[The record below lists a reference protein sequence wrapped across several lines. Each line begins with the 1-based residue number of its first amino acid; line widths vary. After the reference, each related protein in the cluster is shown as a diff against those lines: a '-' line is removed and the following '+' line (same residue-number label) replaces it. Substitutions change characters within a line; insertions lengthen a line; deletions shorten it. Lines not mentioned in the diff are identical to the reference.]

1 MHAGCTKGAGMAERR
16 QFGKLRKLP
25 SKRWQASYVGPDQN
39 RHTGATTYTAK
50 GDAEEWLNDERKLIE
65 RDAWTPP
72 ATRHAAKHAKGQTLR
87 EYAPTW
93 LDKHRRSDG
102 EPLKPRTLAHYR
114 NLLDARILPELG
126 DLPMTAL
133 DATTLAAWRDN
144 LPNTPTMN
152 AHAYA
157 LLRGILTAAAKR
169 DPRITPPAIP
179 GAAKAKTRHKV
190 EPATLAELATIVEN
204 MPDRHRLA
212 VLLMSWCALRFGEV
226 TELRRQDV
234 DLRRGKL
241 RIRRAVV
248 LVEGERIVST
258 PKSAAGVR
266 DVTIPPHLVPII
278 TDHLERFA
286 QPGPSG
292 LLFPA
297 DHGGHLSQS
306 TLNGKPGRRRIIK
319 GRIINE
325 SSSGFCRAREAAG
338 RPDLRLH
345 DLRHTGA
352 VLAAQTGATL
362 AELMARLGHSTPAAA
377 MRYQHA
383 ARDRDK
389 AIAAALSELAGGG
402 AS

>member
-1 MHAGCTKGAGMAERR
+1 MAERR

-93 LDKHRRSDG
+93 LDKHRRADG

-114 NLLDARILPELG
+114 NLLEARILPELG
-126 DLPMTAL
+126 DVPMTAL
-133 DATTLAAWRDN
+133 DADTLADWREN
-144 LPNTPTMN
+144 LPSTPTMN

-157 LLRGILTAAAKR
+157 LLRGILTTAAKK
-169 DPRITPPAIP
+169 DPRIKPPAIA
-179 GAAKAKTRHKV
+179 GASKAKTRHKV
-190 EPATLAELATIVEN
+190 EPATLAELATIVEHV
-204 MPDRHRLA
+204 PERHRLA
-212 VLLMSWCALRFGEV
+212 ILLMSWCALRFGEV
-226 TELRRQDV
+226 TELRRQDL
-234 DLRRGKL
+234 DLKRGKL

-248 LVEGERIVST
+248 LVDGERLVST

-266 DVTIPPHLVPII
+266 DVTIPPHLVPSIKA
-278 TDHLERFA
+278 HLDEYA

-297 DHGGHLSQS
+297 ASGGHLSQS
-306 TLNGKPGRRRIIK
+306 TLNGKPARRRIIK

-325 SSSGFCRAREAAG
+325 SATGFCRAREAAG

-389 AIAAALSELAGGG
+389 AIAAALSELAGG
-402 AS
+402 A

>member
-93 LDKHRRSDG
+93 LDKHRRADG

-114 NLLDARILPELG
+114 NLLEARILPELG
-126 DLPMTAL
+126 DVPMTAL
-133 DATTLAAWRDN
+133 DADTLADWREN
-144 LPNTPTMN
+144 LPSTPTMN

-157 LLRGILTAAAKR
+157 LLRGILTTAAKK
-169 DPRITPPAIP
+169 DPRIKPPAIA
-179 GAAKAKTRHKV
+179 GASKAKTRHKV
-190 EPATLAELATIVEN
+190 EPATLAELATIVEHV
-204 MPDRHRLA
+204 PERHRLA
-212 VLLMSWCALRFGEV
+212 ILLMSWCALRFGEV
-226 TELRRQDV
+226 TELRRQDL
-234 DLRRGKL
+234 DLKRGKL

-248 LVEGERIVST
+248 LVDGERLVST

-266 DVTIPPHLVPII
+266 DVTIPPHLVPSIKA
-278 TDHLERFA
+278 HLDEYA
-286 QPGPSG
+286 QLGPSG

-297 DHGGHLSQS
+297 ASGGHLSQS
-306 TLNGKPGRRRIIK
+306 TLNGKPARRRIIK

-325 SSSGFCRAREAAG
+325 SATGFCRAREAAG

-389 AIAAALSELAGGG
+389 AIAAALSELAGG
-402 AS
+402 A

>member
-1 MHAGCTKGAGMAERR
+1 M
-16 QFGKLRKLP
+16 
-25 SKRWQASYVGPDQN
+25 
-39 RHTGATTYTAK
+39 
-50 GDAEEWLNDERKLIE
+50 
-65 RDAWTPP
+65 
-72 ATRHAAKHAKGQTLR
+72 
-87 EYAPTW
+87 
-93 LDKHRRSDG
+93 
-102 EPLKPRTLAHYR
+102 
-114 NLLDARILPELG
+114 
-126 DLPMTAL
+126 
-133 DATTLAAWRDN
+133 
-144 LPNTPTMN
+144 
-152 AHAYA
+152 
-157 LLRGILTAAAKR
+157 
-169 DPRITPPAIP
+169 
-179 GAAKAKTRHKV
+179 

-266 DVTIPPHLVPII
+266 DVTIPPHLVPTI

-389 AIAAALSELAGGG
+389 AIAAALSELAGG
-402 AS
+402 A

>member
-1 MHAGCTKGAGMAERR
+1 MHVGCTKGAGMAERR
-16 QFGKLRKLP
+16 QFGKLRRLP
-25 SKRWQASYVGPDQN
+25 SKRWQASYIGPDQI
-39 RHTGATTYTAK
+39 RHAGTATFTAK

-157 LLRGILTAAAKR
+157 LLRGILAAAAKR

-266 DVTIPPHLVPII
+266 DVTIPPHLVPTI

-389 AIAAALSELAGGG
+389 AIAAALSELAGG
-402 AS
+402 A

>member
-1 MHAGCTKGAGMAERR
+1 MAERR

-25 SKRWQASYVGPDQN
+25 SKRWQASYIGPDQI
-39 RHTGATTYTAK
+39 RHAGTATFTAK

-72 ATRHAAKHAKGQTLR
+72 ATRHAAKHAKGATLR

-133 DATTLAAWRDN
+133 DAATLAAWRDN

-383 ARDRDK
+383 ARDRDRE
-389 AIAAALSELAGGG
+389 IAAALSRMAEGS

>member
-1 MHAGCTKGAGMAERR
+1 
-16 QFGKLRKLP
+16 
-25 SKRWQASYVGPDQN
+25 
-39 RHTGATTYTAK
+39 
-50 GDAEEWLNDERKLIE
+50 
-65 RDAWTPP
+65 
-72 ATRHAAKHAKGQTLR
+72 
-87 EYAPTW
+87 
-93 LDKHRRSDG
+93 
-102 EPLKPRTLAHYR
+102 
-114 NLLDARILPELG
+114 
-126 DLPMTAL
+126 MTAL

-157 LLRGILTAAAKR
+157 LLRGILAAAAKR

-325 SSSGFCRAREAAG
+325 PVFSAPEDFERQKRNVSSLVRPFVFRKYLDFNAISSLTRLHEMIRAETARRELARGGEVGGHLPQNLIGGGGQGGRQRGVGHAPNDTFGLPAREQRAG
-338 RPDLRLH
+338 VSI
-345 DLRHTGA
+345 
-352 VLAAQTGATL
+352 VL
-362 AELMARLGHSTPAAA
+362 E
-377 MRYQHA
+377 
-383 ARDRDK
+383 
-389 AIAAALSELAGGG
+389 
-402 AS
+402 

>member
-1 MHAGCTKGAGMAERR
+1 MHVGCTKGAGMAERR

-25 SKRWQASYVGPDQN
+25 SKRWQASYIGPDQI
-39 RHTGATTYTAK
+39 RHAGTATFTAK

-157 LLRGILTAAAKR
+157 LLRGILAAAAKR

-204 MPDRHRLA
+204 MRDRHRLA

-389 AIAAALSELAGGG
+389 AIAAALSAMAEGGV
-402 AS
+402 S

>member
-1 MHAGCTKGAGMAERR
+1 MAERR

-25 SKRWQASYVGPDQN
+25 SKRWQASYIGPDQI
-39 RHTGATTYTAK
+39 RHAGTATFTAK

-72 ATRHAAKHAKGQTLR
+72 ATRHAAKHAKGATLR

-93 LDKHRRSDG
+93 LDKHRRADG

-114 NLLDARILPELG
+114 NLLEARILPELG
-126 DLPMTAL
+126 DVPMTAL
-133 DATTLAAWRDN
+133 DADTLADWRDN

-157 LLRGILTAAAKR
+157 LLRGILTTAAKK

-389 AIAAALSELAGGG
+389 AIAAALSELAGG
-402 AS
+402 A

>member
-1 MHAGCTKGAGMAERR
+1 MAERR
-16 QFGKLRKLP
+16 QFGKLRRLP
-25 SKRWQASYVGPDQN
+25 SKRWQASYIGPDQI
-39 RHTGATTYTAK
+39 RHAGTATFTAK

-93 LDKHRRSDG
+93 LDKHRRPDG

-297 DHGGHLSQS
+297 DHGGHLSHS

-389 AIAAALSELAGGG
+389 AIAAALSAMAEGGV
-402 AS
+402 S

>member
-25 SKRWQASYVGPDQN
+25 SKRWQASYIGPDQN
-39 RHTGATTYTAK
+39 RHTGTTTYTAK

-87 EYAPTW
+87 DYAPTW
-93 LDKHRRSDG
+93 LDRHRRADG

-114 NLLDARILPELG
+114 NLLEVRILPELG
-126 DLPMTAL
+126 NVPMTAL
-133 DATTLAAWRDN
+133 DADTLADWREN

-157 LLRGILTAAAKR
+157 LLRGILTTAAKR

-179 GAAKAKTRHKV
+179 GASKAKTKHKV

-212 VLLMSWCALRFGEV
+212 ILLMSWCALRFGEV
-226 TELRRQDV
+226 TELRRQDL
-234 DLRRGKL
+234 DLKRGKL

-248 LVEGERIVST
+248 LVDGERLVST

-266 DVTIPPHLVPII
+266 DVTIPPHLVPSIKA
-278 TDHLERFA
+278 HLDEYA

-389 AIAAALSELAGGG
+389 AIAAALSDLAGGVR
-402 AS
+402 